1 MNRTRPSAAVVAA
14 LAVALAAF
22 AAPAGA
28 QSLQSGVVTAFGAYL
43 SVPVGKA
50 WVSSTIPLPA
60 CPPGEKFLIQ
70 SVAGAPDPRS
80 LGTTSLP
87 AWSVMALASQ
97 YGTIPETGALT
108 GTGVPLAAYGNDA
121 ENAEAHFPGGFP
133 TSRSEITYFVFVRGG
148 LQVSSVRFNVHFSG
162 ACGKPSVTP

>member
-1 MNRTRPSAAVVAA
+1 MNRARQSVVPA
-14 LAVALAAF
+14 LAVALSAL
-22 AAPAGA
+22 AAPSGA
-28 QSLQSGVVTAFGAYL
+28 QSLETGVVTAFGAYL

-50 WVSSTIPLPA
+50 SVSATIPLPA

-80 LGTTSLP
+80 LGSEPLP
-87 AWSVMALASQ
+87 AWSVMAFAWQ
-97 YGTIPETGALT
+97 YGTVPGTGGLT

-121 ENAEAHFPGGFP
+121 QNAEAHFPGGFP
-133 TSRSEITYFVFVRGG
+133 TYRSEINYSVHVRGG
-148 LQVSSVRFNVHFSG
+148 LQLSSVRFNVHFSG